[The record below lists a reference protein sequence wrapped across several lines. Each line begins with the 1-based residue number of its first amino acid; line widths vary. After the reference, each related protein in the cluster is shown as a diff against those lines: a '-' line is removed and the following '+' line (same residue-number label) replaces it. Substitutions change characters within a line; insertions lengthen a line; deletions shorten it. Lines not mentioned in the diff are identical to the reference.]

1 MDANQLALIDA
12 EIAAIDSE
20 IDAIRKD
27 KMSKLL
33 SPSEQPY
40 APDFAHPGKV
50 VEKGQDARYVVPQV
64 DDAMAK
70 DPNVQGFLKH
80 KQDLLQMKQTA
91 ASLQSGWQQ
100 SMWSKTRGVK
110 YRVK

>member
-1 MDANQLALIDA
+1 MDANQVALIDA
-12 EIAAIDSE
+12 EIAAINSE
-20 IDAIRKD
+20 IDWIRKD

-50 VEKGQDARYVVPQV
+50 VEKGTDARVVSPLV
-64 DDAMAK
+64 DEAMAK
-70 DPNVQGFLKH
+70 DEAVQGFLRR
-80 KQDLLQMKQTA
+80 KQYLLRMKQPV
-91 ASLQSGWQQ
+91 ASLQSGWRG
-100 SMWSKTRGVK
+100 MWSKTGGIK